1 LPGTTAAGILS
12 QIFTVD
18 NPPGLKAFPLR
29 MLRFNDIADRMLDYD
44 PQADLER
51 LQRAYVF
58 TAKVHDGQER
68 LSGEPYLIHPLEVAG
83 ILLDL
88 RVDEDTIIAG
98 LLHDTLEDTLT
109 TRDEIERLFGPRV
122 AFLVEGLTKI
132 ARIEF
137 KSAREQQ
144 AENFRKMLVAMSEDI
159 RILMIKLSDRLHNMR
174 TIVHMKEES
183 RRRIAQETM
192 DIYVP
197 LAHRLGVYWMK
208 QELEDLAFR
217 TLEPDVAEELE
228 AQLLISRDEREV
240 YIEDVI
246 GIISRKLADVDL
258 QCEVQGRVKDISSIH
273 AKMKSQDLELEQIYD
288 AIGFRVV
295 VEGGI
300 DVCYGVLGQIHS
312 VWAPVPGRFKDYIA
326 HPKPNGY
333 RSLHTTV
340 IGEYGERMEVQ
351 IRTVEMHRDAELGIA
366 AHWKYKEGHLDSGRD
381 DSKFDWLR
389 QLVEWQ
395 KEISDPHEFLDAVKL
410 DLFPNEVFVFTPTG
424 EVINLSSDSTPLDFA
439 YAIHS
444 EVGSH
449 CAGSKVNG
457 RLVPLRHRLKDGD
470 TVEIITSPTQ
480 APKKEWLEFA
490 ASSKARN
497 HIRHSIRQ
505 AGKIRAIALGRDI
518 LGRELKRSD
527 LTLSKVQENG
537 SLARYVDTEFGGKAI
552 DDLFAAI
559 SYGKIAAGA
568 LVRKLAGQDE
578 KSDSEN
584 SVSTNVV
591 PKRLRRLFQRER
603 RRSPS
608 GVCVSG
614 TPDVLVRFAGCCE
627 PLPGDEIIGFVT
639 RGRGVT
645 VHARGCVKVFALDP
659 ERRID
664 VEWDEDASVRR
675 AIAIRVMSRD
685 EPGILAKITNTI
697 SAAGINIG
705 SAKVATN
712 ETSGKAA
719 ELIFELWVENV
730 NTLTG
735 LMREIRKV
743 KGVRSVERVRG

>member
-1 LPGTTAAGILS
+1 
-12 QIFTVD
+12 
-18 NPPGLKAFPLR
+18 
-29 MLRFNDIADRMLDYD
+29 
-44 PQADLER
+44 
-51 LQRAYVF
+51 VF

-88 RVDEDTIIAG
+88 NVDEDTIIAG

-137 KSAREQQ
+137 RSAREQQ
-144 AENFRKMLVAMSEDI
+144 AENFRKMLIAMSEDI
-159 RILMIKLSDRLHNMR
+159 RILMIKLADRLHNMR
-174 TIVHMKEES
+174 TIVHMKENS

-217 TLEPDVAEELE
+217 SLEPDVAEELE
-228 AQLLISRDEREV
+228 AQLLISRDEREA

-246 GIISRKLADVDL
+246 GIISSKLADVDL

-288 AIGFRVV
+288 AIGFRIIVDS
-295 VEGGI
+295 GI
-300 DVCYGVLGQIHS
+300 GTCYAVLGQIHS
-312 VWAPVPGRFKDYIA
+312 VWAPVSGRFKDYIA
-326 HPKPNGY
+326 LPKPNGY

-366 AHWKYKEGHLDSGRD
+366 AHWKYKEGNFEASPD

-410 DLFPNEVFVFTPTG
+410 DLFPDEVFVFTPTG
-424 EVINLSSDSTPLDFA
+424 EVINLSSGSTPIDFA

-444 EVGSH
+444 EIGSH
-449 CAGSKVNG
+449 CAGAKVNG

-470 TVEIITSPTQ
+470 TVEIVTSPSQ
-480 APKKEWLEFA
+480 SPKKDWLDIA
-490 ASSKARN
+490 VSSKARN

-505 AGKIRAIALGRDI
+505 VEKSRAIDLGRDI
-518 LGRELKRSD
+518 LRRELKRNA
-527 LTLSKVQENG
+527 LTLSQVRDDGRLVRYAEN
-537 SLARYVDTEFGGKAI
+537 EFGGKPV
-552 DDLFAAI
+552 DDVFAAI
-559 SYGKIAAGA
+559 SYGKIAAGI
-568 LVRKLAGQDE
+568 LVRKLRGDGEADE
-578 KSDSEN
+578 PESGPSAAAA
-584 SVSTNVV
+584 VV
-591 PKRLRRLFQRER
+591 PKRLRRLFQREAR
-603 RRSPS
+603 KSSS
-608 GVCVSG
+608 GVRVSG

-627 PLPGDEIIGFVT
+627 PLPGDDIIGFVT

-645 VHARGCVKVFALDP
+645 VHTRGCVKVFTLDP
-659 ERRID
+659 ERRIP
-664 VEWDEDASVRR
+664 VEWDVETTVRR
-675 AIAIRVMSRD
+675 AVSIRILSRD

-705 SAKVATN
+705 SANASAN
-712 ETSGKAA
+712 ETPGKAA
-719 ELIFELWVENV
+719 EQVFELWVQDV
-730 NTLTG
+730 SVLAG
-735 LMREIRKV
+735 VMRQIRKV
-743 KGVRSVERVRG
+743 KGVRSVERIRG

>member
-1 LPGTTAAGILS
+1 
-12 QIFTVD
+12 
-18 NPPGLKAFPLR
+18 
-29 MLRFNDIADRMLDYD
+29 MLRFNDIADRMLDYN
-44 PQADLER
+44 PQVDLER

-88 RVDEDTIIAG
+88 NVDEDTIIAG

-109 TRDEIERLFGPRV
+109 TRAEIERLFGPRV

-144 AENFRKMLVAMSEDI
+144 AENFRKMLIAMSEDI
-159 RILMIKLSDRLHNMR
+159 RILMIKLADRLHNMR
-174 TIVHMKEES
+174 TIIHMNEDS

-208 QELEDLAFR
+208 QELEDLSFR
-217 TLEPDVAEELE
+217 TLEPDVAQELE
-228 AQLLISRDEREV
+228 AQLLISRDEREK

-246 GIISRKLADVDL
+246 GIISSKLADL
-258 QCEVQGRVKDISSIH
+258 QIRSEVQGRVKDISSIY

-288 AIGFRVV
+288 AIGFRIVI
-295 VEGGI
+295 EGQVG
-300 DVCYGVLGQIHS
+300 DCYAVLGQVHS
-312 VWAPVPGRFKDYIA
+312 VWPPVPGRFKDYIA
-326 HPKPNGY
+326 LPKPNGY

-351 IRTVEMHRDAELGIA
+351 IRTAEMHRDAELGIA
-366 AHWKYKEGHLDSGRD
+366 AHWKYKEGRIDAGRD

-410 DLFPNEVFVFTPTG
+410 DLFRDEVFVFTPTG
-424 EVINLSSDSTPLDFA
+424 EVINLSIGATPIDFA

-449 CAGSKVNG
+449 CAGAKVNG

-470 TVEIITSPTQ
+470 TVEIMTSPSQ
-480 APKKEWLEFA
+480 APKKDWLEFA

-497 HIRHSIRQ
+497 HIRHAIRQ
-505 AGKIRAIALGRDI
+505 AGKTRAIALGRDI
-518 LGRELKRSD
+518 LARELKRND
-527 LTLSKVQENG
+527 LSLSQVQDDG
-537 SLARYVDTEFGGKAI
+537 SLTRYADTEFGGKSL
-552 DDLFAAI
+552 DDVFAAI
-559 SYGKIAAGA
+559 SYGKIAAA
-568 LVRKLAGQDE
+568 TLVRKLSGAAEKVSDE
-578 KSDSEN
+578 ASAAAA
-584 SVSTNVV
+584 VV
-591 PKRLRRLFQRER
+591 PKRIRQLFKRER
-603 RRSPS
+603 RKSSS
-608 GVCVSG
+608 GVRVSG

-645 VHARGCVKVFALDP
+645 IHARGCVKVFALDP
-659 ERRID
+659 DRRID
-664 VEWDEDASVRR
+664 ADWDLESSARR
-675 AIAIRVMSRD
+675 AVEIRVMTRD

-705 SAKVATN
+705 SARISTN
-712 ETSGKAA
+712 ETSGKAS
-719 ELIFELWVENV
+719 EQNFELWVQDV
-730 NTLTG
+730 HTLSRV
-735 LMREIRKV
+735 MREIRKV

>member
-1 LPGTTAAGILS
+1 
-12 QIFTVD
+12 
-18 NPPGLKAFPLR
+18 
-29 MLRFNDIADRMLDYD
+29 MLRFNDIADRMLDYN
-44 PQADLER
+44 PQADVER

-58 TAKVHDGQER
+58 SAKVHDGQAR

-88 RVDEDTIIAG
+88 CVDEDTIIAG

-109 TRDEIERLFGPRV
+109 TRHEIERLFGPRV

-144 AENFRKMLVAMSEDI
+144 AENFRKMLIAMSEDI
-159 RILMIKLSDRLHNMR
+159 RILMIKLADRLHNMR
-174 TIVHMKEES
+174 TIVHMKEDS
-183 RRRIAQETM
+183 RRRVAQETM

-246 GIISRKLADVDL
+246 GIISAKLADVDL

-288 AIGFRVV
+288 AIGFRIV

-300 DVCYGVLGQIHS
+300 ENCYAVLGQIHS
-312 VWAPVPGRFKDYIA
+312 IWPPVPGRFKDYIA
-326 HPKPNGY
+326 LPKANGY

-340 IGEYGERMEVQ
+340 IGEYGERMEIQ

-366 AHWKYKEGHLDSGRD
+366 AHWKYKEGHLDSDRD

-395 KEISDPHEFLDAVKL
+395 REISDPHEFLDAVKL
-410 DLFPNEVFVFTPTG
+410 DLFPDEVFVFTPTG
-424 EVINLSSDSTPLDFA
+424 EVINLSTGSTPLDFA

-470 TVEIITSPTQ
+470 TVEIITSPSQ

-505 AGKIRAIALGRDI
+505 AGKTRAIALGRDI
-518 LGRELKRSD
+518 LSRELKRND
-527 LTLSKVQENG
+527 LTLSKVRENG
-537 SLARYVDTEFGGKAI
+537 SLSRYAETEFGGRTI

-559 SYGKIAAGA
+559 SYGKIAAST
-568 LVRKLAGQDE
+568 LVRKLAGGDGKPVAE
-578 KSDSEN
+578 TSA
-584 SVSTNVV
+584 TANVV
-591 PKRLRRLFQRER
+591 PRRLRRLFQRER
-603 RRSPS
+603 RRSLS
-608 GVCVSG
+608 GVRVSG

-664 VEWDEDASVRR
+664 VEWDAETSVRR
-675 AIAIRVMSRD
+675 AVAIRVMSRD

-705 SAKVATN
+705 SAKIATN
-712 ETSGKAA
+712 ETTGKAA

-730 NTLTG
+730 KTLAG
-735 LMREIRKV
+735 VMREIRKV

>member
-1 LPGTTAAGILS
+1 
-12 QIFTVD
+12 
-18 NPPGLKAFPLR
+18 

-44 PQADLER
+44 SHVDLER

-88 RVDEDTIIAG
+88 NVDEDTIIAG

-122 AFLVEGLTKI
+122 AFLVDGLTKI

-144 AENFRKMLVAMSEDI
+144 AENFRKMLIAMSEDI
-159 RILMIKLSDRLHNMR
+159 RILMIKLADRLHNMR
-174 TIVHMKEES
+174 TIVHMKEDS

-246 GIISRKLADVDL
+246 GIISVKLADVDL
-258 QCEVQGRVKDISSIH
+258 ECEVRGRVKDISSIH

-288 AIGFRVV
+288 AIGFRIV

-300 DVCYGVLGQIHS
+300 DVCYAALGQIHS
-312 VWAPVPGRFKDYIA
+312 VWPPVPGRFKDYIA
-326 HPKPNGY
+326 LPKPNGY

-366 AHWKYKEGHLDSGRD
+366 AHWKYKEGHIGAERD
-381 DSKFDWLR
+381 DSQFDWLR

-424 EVINLSSDSTPLDFA
+424 EVMNLSSGASPLDFA

-449 CAGSKVNG
+449 CAGAKVNG

-470 TVEIITSPTQ
+470 TVEIITSPSQ

-505 AGKIRAIALGRDI
+505 AGNARAIALGRDI
-518 LGRELKRSD
+518 LSRELKRNE
-527 LTLSKVQENG
+527 LTMAKVHDDG
-537 SLARYVDTEFGGKAI
+537 SLKRYADTEFGGKSI
-552 DDLFAAI
+552 DELFAAI
-559 SYGKIAAGA
+559 SYGKIAASA
-568 LVRKLAGQDE
+568 LVRKLVGGDE
-578 KSDSEN
+578 AATDDASAAA
-584 SVSTNVV
+584 TVV

-603 RRSPS
+603 RRSHS
-608 GVCVSG
+608 GVRVSG

-645 VHARGCVKVFALDP
+645 VHGRGCVRVFSLDP

-664 VEWDEDASVRR
+664 VEWDSENSVRR
-675 AIAIRVMSRD
+675 AIAIRVMARD

-705 SAKVATN
+705 SAKIASN
-712 ETSGKAA
+712 ETTGKAA
-719 ELIFELWVENV
+719 ELVFELWVEDV
-730 NTLTG
+730 KTLAG
-735 LMREIRKV
+735 VMREIRKV

>member
-1 LPGTTAAGILS
+1 
-12 QIFTVD
+12 
-18 NPPGLKAFPLR
+18 

-44 PQADLER
+44 PHVDLER

-88 RVDEDTIIAG
+88 HVDEDTIIAG

-109 TRDEIERLFGPRV
+109 TREEIERLFGERV

-144 AENFRKMLVAMSEDI
+144 AENFRKMLIAMSEDI
-159 RILMIKLSDRLHNMR
+159 RILMIKLADRLHNMR
-174 TIVHMKEES
+174 TLEHMKEES

-217 TLEPDVAEELE
+217 TLEPEVAEELE
-228 AQLLISRDEREV
+228 AQLLVSREEREV

-246 GIISRKLADVDL
+246 GIISAKLAEADL
-258 QCEVQGRVKDISSIH
+258 TCEVQGRVKDISSIH
-273 AKMKSQDLELEQIYD
+273 AKMKSQDLEIEQIYD
-288 AIGFRVV
+288 AIGFRVIV
-295 VEGGI
+295 QGGI
-300 DVCYGVLGQIHS
+300 EACYAALGQIHS
-312 VWAPVPGRFKDYIA
+312 IWPPVPGRFKDYIA
-326 HPKPNGY
+326 LPKANGY

-366 AHWKYKEGHLDSGRD
+366 AHWKYKEGHLGAHGD

-410 DLFPNEVFVFTPTG
+410 DLFPDEVFVFTPTG
-424 EVINLSSDSTPLDFA
+424 EVVNLAGGASALDFA
-439 YAIHS
+439 FAIHS

-449 CAGSKVNG
+449 CAGAKVNG

-470 TVEIITSPTQ
+470 TVEIITSPSQ

-497 HIRHSIRQ
+497 HIRQSIRR
-505 AGKIRAIALGRDI
+505 AGKVRAVALGRDI
-518 LGRELKRSD
+518 LGRELKRHD
-527 LTLSKVQENG
+527 LSLGQVEENG
-537 SLARYVDTEFGGKAI
+537 QLQRFVDAEFGSKPL
-552 DDLFAAI
+552 DELFAAV
-559 SYGKIAAGA
+559 SYGKLAAGA
-568 LVRKLAGQDE
+568 IVRKLVGAE
-578 KSDSEN
+578 EPAEEAP
-584 SVSTNVV
+584 STAATVV

-603 RRSPS
+603 RQS
-608 GVCVSG
+608 GTGVRVSG
-614 TPDVLVRFAGCCE
+614 EPDVMVRFAGCCE

-645 VHARGCVKVFALDP
+645 VHTRGCVKVFALDP

-664 VEWDEDASVRR
+664 AEWDTDTSVRR
-675 AIAIRVMSRD
+675 AIAIRVTARD

-697 SAAGINIG
+697 SAASINIG
-705 SAKVATN
+705 SAKVEPD
-712 ETSGKAA
+712 ETVGKSA
-719 ELIFELWVENV
+719 ELVFELWVQDAK
-730 NTLTG
+730 TLAN

>member
-1 LPGTTAAGILS
+1 
-12 QIFTVD
+12 
-18 NPPGLKAFPLR
+18 
-29 MLRFNDIADRMLDYD
+29 MLRFNDIADRMLEYD
-44 PQADLER
+44 PQADMER

-88 RVDEDTIIAG
+88 HVDEDTIIAG

-300 DVCYGVLGQIHS
+300 EVCYAVLGQIHS

-326 HPKPNGY
+326 LPKPNGY

-366 AHWKYKEGHLDSGRD
+366 AHWKYKEGHLDSDRD
-381 DSKFDWLR
+381 GSKFDWLR

-395 KEISDPHEFLDAVKL
+395 REISDPHEFLDAVKL

-518 LGRELKRSD
+518 LSRELKRSD

-537 SLARYVDTEFGGKAI
+537 SLARYADTEFGGKSI

-559 SYGKIAAGA
+559 SYGKIAAGT
-568 LVRKLAGQDE
+568 LVRKLAGHDE
-578 KSDSEN
+578 KSDSEI
-584 SVSTNVV
+584 SVATNVV

-608 GVCVSG
+608 GVIVSG

-664 VEWDEDASVRR
+664 VDWDEGESVRR

-712 ETSGKAA
+712 ETTGKAA
-719 ELIFELWVENV
+719 ELTFELWVENV
-730 NTLTG
+730 NMLTG

>member
-1 LPGTTAAGILS
+1 
-12 QIFTVD
+12 
-18 NPPGLKAFPLR
+18 
-29 MLRFNDIADRMLDYD
+29 MLRFNDIADRMLDYNSQVD
-44 PQADLER
+44 VER

-88 RVDEDTIIAG
+88 NVDEDTIIAG

-122 AFLVEGLTKI
+122 SFLVEGLTKI

-137 KSAREQQ
+137 RSAREQQ
-144 AENFRKMLVAMSEDI
+144 AENFRKMLIAMSEDI
-159 RILMIKLSDRLHNMR
+159 RILMIKLADRLHNMR
-174 TIVHMKEES
+174 TIIHMKEDS

-217 TLEPDVAEELE
+217 SLEPDVAEELE
-228 AQLLISRDEREV
+228 AQLLISRDEREA

-246 GIISRKLADVDL
+246 GIISAKLADVDL

-288 AIGFRVV
+288 AIGFRIIVDS
-295 VEGGI
+295 GI
-300 DVCYGVLGQIHS
+300 GTCYAVLGQIHS
-312 VWAPVPGRFKDYIA
+312 VWAPVSGRFKDYIA
-326 HPKPNGY
+326 LPKPNGY

-366 AHWKYKEGHLDSGRD
+366 AHWKYKEGNFEAGHD

-424 EVINLSSDSTPLDFA
+424 EVINLSSGATPIDFA

-449 CAGSKVNG
+449 CAGAKVNG

-470 TVEIITSPTQ
+470 TVEIVTSPSQ
-480 APKKEWLEFA
+480 APKKDWLDIA
-490 ASSKARN
+490 VSSKARN

-505 AGKIRAIALGRDI
+505 AEKSRAIDLGRDI
-518 LGRELKRSD
+518 LGRELKRND
-527 LTLSKVQENG
+527 LTLSQVRDDGRLTRYAEN
-537 SLARYVDTEFGGKAI
+537 EFGGRTI

-559 SYGKIAAGA
+559 SYGKIAAGI
-568 LVRKLAGQDE
+568 LVRKLRGGAE
-578 KSDSEN
+578 EPEPESSAAAA
-584 SVSTNVV
+584 VV
-591 PKRLRRLFQRER
+591 PKRLRRLFQRET
-603 RRSPS
+603 RRSSS
-608 GVCVSG
+608 GVRVSG

-627 PLPGDEIIGFVT
+627 PLPGDDIIGFVT

-645 VHARGCVKVFALDP
+645 VHTRGCVKVFTLDP
-659 ERRID
+659 ERRIP
-664 VEWDEDASVRR
+664 VEWDLETTVRR
-675 AIAIRVMSRD
+675 AVSIRIMSRD

-705 SAKVATN
+705 SASASAN
-712 ETSGKAA
+712 ETPGKAA
-719 ELIFELWVENV
+719 EQIFELWVQDVNV
-730 NTLTG
+730 LAG
-735 LMREIRKV
+735 VMRQIRKV
-743 KGVRSVERVRG
+743 KGVRSVERIRG